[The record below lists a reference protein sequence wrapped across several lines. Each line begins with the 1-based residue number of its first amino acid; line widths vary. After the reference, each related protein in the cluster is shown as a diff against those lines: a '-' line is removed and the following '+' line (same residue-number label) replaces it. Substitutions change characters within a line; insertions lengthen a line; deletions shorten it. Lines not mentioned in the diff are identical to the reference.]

1 MRYPYDSM
9 IEIKKRQKEY
19 NRQGC
24 IQFLLFFLLMAV
36 CIILCSIFA
45 GNVFE

>member
-1 MRYPYDSM
+1 MRYPYDSI

-36 CIILCSIFA
+36 CMALITWSLS
-45 GNVFE
+45 GTEY

>member
-1 MRYPYDSM
+1 M

-45 GNVFE
+45 GDAFE